1 MVGKMKFHRA
11 TNKHQLRFATTLVA
25 AWCLCLVVQSAH
37 AGQLTPGNIL
47 ISAEYDRRLYEYTR
61 TGQLVQSYTV
71 PYPVNPRPGPEV
83 LRDIIVTPD
92 GLMHSFNGTFDP
104 YLTTLSPL
112 TNTWSHQTHSGWS
125 TINNGSYG
133 GIASY
138 NQYIFVSDQFTGS
151 GVDNLSGTI
160 RFDMVNGTSERFA
173 DTFEPIDLTVGQDG
187 LLYLLHPPTSSG
199 GWALEVYD
207 PVNLT
212 HLNHIFFGIEVVDY
226 RAVAVNAAGEIY
238 RSDTQGNIR
247 RYAPDATLINEINV
261 CGASPGHCF
270 LTDLD
275 LALDGTI
282 IAGTS
287 SGRVIMT
294 NTALSSAQLFPAI
307 VPNNALFVAFVPEP
321 ASAALFLTTAIGITS
336 ARPQRRKN
344 HFSKLD
350 AVAAFHEVPGP

>member
-1 MVGKMKFHRA
+1 MKFHRA
-11 TNKHQLRFATTLVA
+11 TNKRPLRLAAVLVA

-47 ISAEYDRRLYEYTR
+47 ISAEFDRRLYEYTR

-71 PYPVNPRPGPEV
+71 PYPLSPIPTLEWT
-83 LRDIIVTPD
+83 RDVIVTPD
-92 GLMHSFNGTFDP
+92 GLAHVFNGTGDP
-104 YLTTLSPL
+104 YLTTLNPM
-112 TNTWSHQTHSGWS
+112 TNTWSHQTHTGWS
-125 TINNGSYG
+125 TIANITYG

-138 NQYIFVSDQFTGS
+138 GQYIYVSDDNTGN
-151 GVDNLSGTI
+151 GNDNLSGII
-160 RFDMVNGTSERFA
+160 RFDMTNGTFERFA

-207 PVNLT
+207 PVSLT
-212 HLNHIFFGIEVVDY
+212 HLNHIFFGIAGDH

-238 RSDTQGNIR
+238 RADAQGNIR
-247 RYAPDATLINEINV
+247 RYASDTTLINEINV
-261 CGASPGHCF
+261 CGISPGRCF

-275 LALDGTI
+275 IASDGTI
-282 IAGTS
+282 IAGTT

-294 NTALSSAQLFPAI
+294 NTSLSSAQLFPAI
-307 VPNNALFVAFVPEP
+307 VPNNSLFVAFVPEP

-336 ARPQRRKN
+336 ARPQRHKATSRN
-344 HFSKLD
+344 
-350 AVAAFHEVPGP
+350 